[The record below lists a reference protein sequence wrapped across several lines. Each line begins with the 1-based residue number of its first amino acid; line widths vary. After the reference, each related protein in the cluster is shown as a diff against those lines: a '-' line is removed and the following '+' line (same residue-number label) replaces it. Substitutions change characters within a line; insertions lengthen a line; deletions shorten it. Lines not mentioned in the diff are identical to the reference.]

1 MLGRERRQQSL
12 KLFFGSNIALKA
24 TERDGFIPQCFR
36 VFRDDREHGL
46 RWRQQIIS
54 IVDAALNPFSFLVH
68 FYHRCAGK
76 QTNISSIHILNHI
89 FRDSSISIEHFRFI
103 MQSLPK
109 GDLTR
114 AGLVCTPRNHNICT
128 FLFQRQIFPVEIF
141 HPKLFHLGHYHISCH
156 SLSHYARAFT
166 SRRLCQWSDLICP
179 TKRQTQTF
187 REHPLNRS
195 KRF

>member
-1 MLGRERRQQSL
+1 MIILGALLHGISHCTSREKKERRQQED
-12 KLFFGSNIALKA
+12 FFASNIALKA

-54 IVDAALNPFSFLVH
+54 IVDAALNPFSFQ

-76 QTNISSIHILNHI
+76 QTNISSIHVLNHI

-166 SRRLCQWSDLICP
+166 SRRLYEWSDLI
-179 TKRQTQTF
+179 
-187 REHPLNRS
+187 
-195 KRF
+195 